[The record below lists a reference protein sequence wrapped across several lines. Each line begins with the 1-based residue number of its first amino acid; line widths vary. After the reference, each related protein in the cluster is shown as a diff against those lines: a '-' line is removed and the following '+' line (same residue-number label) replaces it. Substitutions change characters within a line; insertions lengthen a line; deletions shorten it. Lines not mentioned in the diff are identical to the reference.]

1 MRRTAQTEQQVRGDQ
16 PDDFINSLV
25 ADLRPVR
32 VLSRRSGLSLA
43 AAAAIA
49 ALLFAAMFVGLRDD
63 LLGGQLDPMF
73 LLSSGLFLL
82 LGVAST
88 FTVVEM
94 SRPSVG
100 NFRDGWKWA
109 AAMAALLPATA
120 LLLAAVDVFNGTG
133 VIVDPEDR
141 ICLFYGTGLGLGVA
155 AALTFWLRRG
165 APTSPAHAGLLTGV
179 AAGSIGIFTFGL
191 CCPHN
196 DIMHIGLWHTL
207 AVLASGG
214 LGRAIVPAL
223 VRW

>member
-1 MRRTAQTEQQVRGDQ
+1 MRRTPENEQLDQ

-32 VLSRRSGLSLA
+32 ALTRRGGLGLA
-43 AAAAIA
+43 LAAAIA
-49 ALLFAAMFVGLRDD
+49 ALLFAAFTVGLRDEI
-63 LLGGQLDPMF
+63 LSGQLNPMF

-82 LGVAST
+82 LGIAST

-100 NFRDGWKWA
+100 SLRDGWKWA

-120 LLLAAVDVFNGTG
+120 LLLAAVDVFNGKG

-141 ICLFYGTGLGLGVA
+141 ICLFYGVGLGLGVA

-165 APTSPAHAGLLTGV
+165 APTSPARAGLLTGI
-179 AAGSIGIFTFGL
+179 AAGSVGIFTFSL

-207 AVLASGG
+207 AVVVSAG
-214 LGRAIVPAL
+214 LGRAIVPWAI
-223 VRW
+223 RW